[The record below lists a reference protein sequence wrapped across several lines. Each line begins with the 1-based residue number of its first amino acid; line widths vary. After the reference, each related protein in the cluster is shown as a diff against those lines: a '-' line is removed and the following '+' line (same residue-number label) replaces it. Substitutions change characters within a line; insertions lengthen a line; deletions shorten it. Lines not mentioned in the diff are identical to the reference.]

1 MPLSRYLAI
10 GPCCQILPSLLLQI
24 PLLEMNQRLRWASSP
39 GESGVRVLN
48 IRVPSHYTSTIS
60 KCQSQFSFSFYTSV
74 EHSHHQLHRR
84 RCVRQVVSLPQLDP
98 QEDLKVHI
106 LRTLIPL
113 LFICVFMLLF
123 NAKILFNIY

>member
-10 GPCCQILPSLLLQI
+10 LSISPFFAPANSPPRDERSISKEMLI
-24 PLLEMNQRLRWASSP
+24 FHIMNQHLRWASSP

-60 KCQSQFSFSFYTSV
+60 KCQSQFSFYTSV
-74 EHSHHQLHRR
+74 EHSHQLHRR

-106 LRTLIPL
+106 LRTLIIIYL
-113 LFICVFMLLF
+113 CIHAFI
-123 NAKILFNIY
+123 